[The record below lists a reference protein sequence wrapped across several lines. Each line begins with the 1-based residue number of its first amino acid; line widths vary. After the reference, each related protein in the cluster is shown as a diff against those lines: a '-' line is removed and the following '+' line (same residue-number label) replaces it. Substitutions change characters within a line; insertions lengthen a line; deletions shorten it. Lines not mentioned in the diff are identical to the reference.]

1 MSPAAPII
9 TLLTDFGDED
19 GFVGAMR
26 GVMLSRAPRARLVD
40 LAHHVPRGDVA
51 KAARVL
57 ARSAPHFP
65 PGTIHC
71 VVVDPGV
78 GSSRH
83 AVAVAAAGHRFIA
96 PDNGVLTD
104 VLTALGAPV
113 SALPPT
119 AARLITHPD
128 ARRAVVSHT
137 FHGRD
142 LFAPAAAAL
151 AAGLALD
158 AIGPVAPA
166 PLVRL
171 DRRPPRTRLDGSR
184 IGHIVEVDR
193 FGNLITDLDPPDGR
207 FRLSVARSDDREALA
222 LMGPAPSYSA
232 VSPGEFVVVCSSQG
246 TLEIAV
252 RDGSAAER
260 LDLAA
265 GDRVT
270 IAPFGRPTDVP
281 DQGEPR

>member
-1 MSPAAPII
+1 MSAGPII
-9 TLLTDFGDED
+9 TLLTDFGDAD

-26 GVMLSRAPRARLVD
+26 GVILTRAPGARLVD

-57 ARSAPHFP
+57 ARSAPYFP
-65 PGTIHC
+65 TGTVHC

-78 GSSRH
+78 GSERRAI
-83 AVAVAAAGHRFIA
+83 AVSAAEHHFIA

-104 VLTALGAPV
+104 ALAALGAPL
-113 SALPPT
+113 ATLPP
-119 AARLITHPD
+119 AAVRRIDHPD
-128 ARRAVVSHT
+128 ARRPEVSAT

-151 AAGLALD
+151 AVGLAFD
-158 AIGPVAPA
+158 AIGPPVP
-166 PLVRL
+166 PDTRVCL
-171 DRRPPRTRLDGSR
+171 DHRPPRTRIDGSR

-193 FGNLITDLDPPDGR
+193 FGNLITDLTPAGGPICLR
-207 FRLSVARSDDREALA
+207 VSDVKRGEALA
-222 LMGPAPSYSA
+222 LTGPAASYSA
-232 VSPGEFVVVCSSQG
+232 VAPGELVLVCSSQG

-260 LDLAA
+260 LGLAA
-265 GDRVT
+265 GRSVT
-270 IAPFGRPTDVP
+270 VEPQARLSGVP
-281 DQGEPR
+281 DGERPA

>member
-1 MSPAAPII
+1 MNAGPII
-9 TLLTDFGDED
+9 TLLTDFGDAD

-26 GVMLSRAPRARLVD
+26 GVILARAPSARLVD

-78 GSSRH
+78 GSDRRAL
-83 AVAVAAAGHRFIA
+83 AVSAGGHHFIA

-104 VLTALGAPV
+104 ALAALDAPL
-113 SALPPT
+113 ATLPP
-119 AARLITHPD
+119 AAVRAIDHPD
-128 ARRAVVSHT
+128 ARRPDVSAT

-142 LFAPAAAAL
+142 VFAPAAAAL
-151 AAGLALD
+151 AAGLAFD
-158 AIGPVAPA
+158 AIGPPVP
-166 PLVRL
+166 PGDRVCL
-171 DRRPPRTRLDGSR
+171 DHHPPRTRTDGSR

-193 FGNLITDLDPPDGR
+193 FGNLITDLAPLPGPI
-207 FRLSVARSDDREALA
+207 RLWVGEATRGEALA
-222 LMGPAPSYSA
+222 LTGPAASYSA
-232 VSPGEFVVVCSSQG
+232 VAPGEFVVVCSSQG

-260 LDLAA
+260 LGLAA
-265 GDRVT
+265 GHSVT
-270 IAPFGRPTDVP
+270 L
-281 DQGEPR
+281 EPRARLRDAPNGERPA